1 MSFVGT
7 FVFATLLAAAATFGA
22 AWALTRS
29 ERRAHDVRAFL
40 KAAALHAPLVQK
52 GEKRIF
58 HIEPFTYMVHKRRG
72 QIAITIEGALSAEY
86 SLQLPE
92 GVGSLKDCDRL
103 EVSLP
108 EPLRAYLRDKNT
120 LRAFERLLATGH
132 LQSIEAESGRLSA
145 LFNKRTIAA
154 EGLALRLQRLS
165 EFGALLKNIPHTPE
179 LAKSPSGAPLG
190 LRS

>member
-1 MSFVGT
+1 MGYHVVCGHLCFRN
-7 FVFATLLAAAATFGA
+7 TFGRGRHL
-22 AWALTRS
+22 W
-29 ERRAHDVRAFL
+29 RRLGAHAFRTPGPRC
-40 KAAALHAPLVQK
+40 AGVC
-52 GEKRIF
+52 
-58 HIEPFTYMVHKRRG
+58 

-120 LRAFERLLATGH
+120 LRAFERLLATGR